1 MDPETGGKVLTKL
14 VASMIP
20 VNNNI
25 VCTVI
30 GTTGEME
37 SYSRAICG
45 REKLQ
50 PSSVLK
56 RGYVGGHLSSPL
68 GDKQTTEQGLVQM
81 VSHSTAN

>member
-1 MDPETGGKVLTKL
+1 MLTKP
-14 VASMIP
+14 VVSMIP

-30 GTTGEME
+30 GTVRTTGEME

-56 RGYVGGHLSSPL
+56 RGYVDGHLSSPS
-68 GDKQTTEQGLVQM
+68 GGKQTTEQGLVQM

>member
-1 MDPETGGKVLTKL
+1 MLTKL
-14 VASMIP
+14 VVSMIP

-25 VCTVI
+25 VCIVI

-56 RGYVGGHLSSPL
+56 RGYVGGDICPAHR
-68 GDKQTTEQGLVQM
+68 V
-81 VSHSTAN
+81 ANRLQNKA